1 MVLKEWMSQLDPL
14 AWGVMELWFVVRAVV
29 SDPQIITWTTLN
41 IGNYPPKVG
50 ALILYFFLV
59 QLPPHPQRNFMNE
72 SLVGSGVESWL
83 SRGILLTTAWQATEQ
98 GKPKRSLTSHVHH
111 HLARQLQN
119 TDIKNPHHM
128 MGAHQIGYCLVST
141 PSLVT
146 SNASLS
152 CYTLFSGSSFF

>member
-1 MVLKEWMSQLDPL
+1 MNEPIGPAGVGSYGVVVCCKSCCQWPTNHYVNHFKYRQLSTKG
-14 AWGVMELWFVVRAVV
+14 WGPYSL
-29 SDPQIITWTTLN
+29 
-41 IGNYPPKVG
+41 
-50 ALILYFFLV
+50 FFLI
-59 QLPPHPQRNFMNE
+59 QLPPQPQRNYMNE